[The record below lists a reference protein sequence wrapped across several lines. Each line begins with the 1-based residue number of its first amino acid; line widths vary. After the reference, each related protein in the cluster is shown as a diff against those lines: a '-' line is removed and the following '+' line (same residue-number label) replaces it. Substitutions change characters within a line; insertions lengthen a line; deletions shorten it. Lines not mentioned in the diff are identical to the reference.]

1 MRVLTTET
9 LASAINYSP
18 EYSHMGDDESSYLA
32 EHILNFFGY
41 SDRIIDNVL
50 HPEDRDTFYMLEDA
64 GLMETEREETTL
76 YDGREWR
83 IHYWLLKIAEIQ
95 RRTDAGP
102 NTLQMIRNL
111 QFMMK
116 FPKIFGH
123 VKFLKISKN
132 PFRFTTY

>member
-1 MRVLTTET
+1 MKVLTTET

-83 IHYWLLKIAEIQ
+83 ILYWLLKIAEIQ

-102 NTLQMIRNL
+102 KYAPDDQEPSVYDEIPDDIWSR
-111 QFMMK
+111 
-116 FPKIFGH
+116 
-123 VKFLKISKN
+123 
-132 PFRFTTY
+132 

>member
-1 MRVLTTET
+1 MEVLTTET
-9 LASAINYSP
+9 LAAAINYSP
-18 EYSHMGDDESSYLA
+18 EYSHMGDDESNYLA

-83 IHYWLLKIAEIQ
+83 IHYWLLLKVAVIQ
-95 RRTDAGP
+95 KRRDAGP
-102 NTLQMIRNL
+102 
-111 QFMMK
+111 K
-116 FPKIFGH
+116 FADDDLEPSVYDEVPEDIW
-123 VKFLKISKN
+123 S
-132 PFRFTTY
+132 R

>member
-1 MRVLTTET
+1 
-9 LASAINYSP
+9 
-18 EYSHMGDDESSYLA
+18 MGDDESSYLA

-83 IHYWLLKIAEIQ
+83 IHYWLLKVSEIQ
-95 RRTDAGP
+95 RRRDAGP
-102 NTLQMIRNL
+102 KYAPEDMEPSVYDEVPDDVWSR
-111 QFMMK
+111 
-116 FPKIFGH
+116 
-123 VKFLKISKN
+123 
-132 PFRFTTY
+132 

>member
-1 MRVLTTET
+1 MKVLTTET

-95 RRTDAGP
+95 RRTAAGP
-102 NTLQMIRNL
+102 KYAPDDQEPSVYDEIPDDIWSR
-111 QFMMK
+111 
-116 FPKIFGH
+116 
-123 VKFLKISKN
+123 
-132 PFRFTTY
+132 

>member
-50 HPEDRDTFYMLEDA
+50 LPEDRDTFYMLEDA

-102 NTLQMIRNL
+102 KYAPDDQEPYVYDEIPEDIWSR
-111 QFMMK
+111 
-116 FPKIFGH
+116 
-123 VKFLKISKN
+123 
-132 PFRFTTY
+132 

>member
-102 NTLQMIRNL
+102 KYAPEDLEPSVYDEIQDDIWSREN
-111 QFMMK
+111 
-116 FPKIFGH
+116 
-123 VKFLKISKN
+123 
-132 PFRFTTY
+132 

>member
-1 MRVLTTET
+1 
-9 LASAINYSP
+9 
-18 EYSHMGDDESSYLA
+18 MGEDESNYLS

-83 IHYWLLKIAEIQ
+83 IHYWLLKTSEIQ
-95 RRTDAGP
+95 RRMDSGP
-102 NTLQMIRNL
+102 KYAPEDEEPSVYDEIPEDVWSR
-111 QFMMK
+111 
-116 FPKIFGH
+116 
-123 VKFLKISKN
+123 
-132 PFRFTTY
+132 

>member
-1 MRVLTTET
+1 MEVLTTET

-76 YDGREWR
+76 YDGRSILMRLRE
-83 IHYWLLKIAEIQ
+83 EIEYQ
-95 RRTDAGP
+95 IERL
-102 NTLQMIRNL
+102 TLGKEHRAI
-111 QFMMK
+111 
-116 FPKIFGH
+116 
-123 VKFLKISKN
+123 
-132 PFRFTTY
+132 

>member
-102 NTLQMIRNL
+102 KYAPEDLEPSVYDEIPDIWSREN
-111 QFMMK
+111 
-116 FPKIFGH
+116 
-123 VKFLKISKN
+123 
-132 PFRFTTY
+132 

>member
-1 MRVLTTET
+1 MKVLTTET

-18 EYSHMGDDESSYLA
+18 EYSHMVDDESSYLA

-102 NTLQMIRNL
+102 KYAPDDQEPSVYDEIPDDIWSR
-111 QFMMK
+111 
-116 FPKIFGH
+116 
-123 VKFLKISKN
+123 
-132 PFRFTTY
+132 

>member
-1 MRVLTTET
+1 MKVLTTET

-102 NTLQMIRNL
+102 KYAPDDQEPSVYDEIPDDICSR
-111 QFMMK
+111 
-116 FPKIFGH
+116 
-123 VKFLKISKN
+123 
-132 PFRFTTY
+132 

>member
-1 MRVLTTET
+1 MTHYLEYNWGISLEVLTTET
-9 LASAINYSP
+9 LAAAINYSP
-18 EYSHMGDDESSYLA
+18 EYSHMGEDESNYLA

-83 IHYWLLKIAEIQ
+83 IHYWLLKVAVIQ
-95 RRTDAGP
+95 KRRYAGP
-102 NTLQMIRNL
+102 
-111 QFMMK
+111 K
-116 FPKIFGH
+116 FADDDLEPSVYDEVPEDIW
-123 VKFLKISKN
+123 S
-132 PFRFTTY
+132 R

>member
-95 RRTDAGP
+95 RRTDAGRKYAP
-102 NTLQMIRNL
+102 EDLEPSVYDEIPDDIWSREN
-111 QFMMK
+111 
-116 FPKIFGH
+116 
-123 VKFLKISKN
+123 
-132 PFRFTTY
+132 

>member
-1 MRVLTTET
+1 MKVLTTET

-102 NTLQMIRNL
+102 KYAPDDQEPSVYDEIPDDIR
-111 QFMMK
+111 
-116 FPKIFGH
+116 
-123 VKFLKISKN
+123 S
-132 PFRFTTY
+132 R

>member
-1 MRVLTTET
+1 MEVLTTET

-18 EYSHMGDDESSYLA
+18 AYSHMGDDESSYLA
-32 EHILNFFGY
+32 EHILNFFGF

-83 IHYWLLKIAEIQ
+83 IHYWLLKVSEIQ
-95 RRTDAGP
+95 SRRDAGP
-102 NTLQMIRNL
+102 KYAPDDMEPSVYDEIPDDIWSREN
-111 QFMMK
+111 
-116 FPKIFGH
+116 
-123 VKFLKISKN
+123 
-132 PFRFTTY
+132 

>member
-83 IHYWLLKIAEIQ
+83 IHYWLLKIA
-95 RRTDAGP
+95 
-102 NTLQMIRNL
+102 
-111 QFMMK
+111 
-116 FPKIFGH
+116 
-123 VKFLKISKN
+123 
-132 PFRFTTY
+132 